1 MPVVVNRHHFAD
13 PRSRKPDRRPPLP
26 EPWVYVGRGTALGN
40 PFTVQEHGDGALEL
54 YREYLQ
60 RKIDEK
66 DPAVIRALRS
76 IREGHHLVCSCAPRP
91 CHAHVIVDVWDE
103 LVRAPKAAREGR
115 AATEPAPSSG
125 PLVFA
130 PKPALLCRLC
140 GRARRCTGCGGRGE
154 LLTEPVH
161 PEEAGRL
168 T

>member
-26 EPWVYVGRGTALGN
+26 E
-40 PFTVQEHGDGALEL
+40 
-54 YREYLQ
+54 
-60 RKIDEK
+60 
-66 DPAVIRALRS
+66 
-76 IREGHHLVCSCAPRP
+76 
-91 CHAHVIVDVWDE
+91 
-103 LVRAPKAAREGR
+103 
-115 AATEPAPSSG
+115 